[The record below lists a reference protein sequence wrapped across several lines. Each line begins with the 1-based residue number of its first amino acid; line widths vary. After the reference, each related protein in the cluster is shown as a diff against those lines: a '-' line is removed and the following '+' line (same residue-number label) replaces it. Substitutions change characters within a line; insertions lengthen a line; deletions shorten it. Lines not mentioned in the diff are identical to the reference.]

1 MDMDERIILA
11 TCAIIIAI
19 AMTLGYNRAGVAIFR
34 GGDSGFIDRTFT
46 DNHDGYKTE
55 HARYMYG
62 SDRYPITANIGS
74 RTWITPT
81 KTATL
86 MKRIVDALVFGNGAA
101 EMDAIATILD
111 MTGNCGGNILPFVDD
126 DRYTGT
132 AYEIDKKIY
141 AILKANISAVAAR
154 RGDDRAAFTVRNE
167 SSLTD
172 DGTYDVI
179 IVDPPFGDEY
189 KTDGILYQPHLGDMN
204 MSQLVHHLHGRT
216 RYLVMKLPMKG
227 FDIDGFVGDVQGDV
241 RGVTVYD
248 PAALRA
254 MDGNVHKILLIVI
267 EM

>member
-1 MDMDERIILA
+1 MDERIILA

-19 AMTLGYNRAGVAIFR
+19 AMTLGYNRTGVAVFR
-34 GGDSGFIDRTFT
+34 GGDDRTFA
-46 DNHDGYKTE
+46 DHGGYKTE

-86 MKRIVDALVFGNGAA
+86 MKRIVDALIFGNKDENADTKK
-101 EMDAIATILD
+101 DATRATILD

-126 DRYTGT
+126 DRYTG
-132 AYEIDKKIY
+132 AVYEIDENVY
-141 AILKANISAVAAR
+141 AILKANVAAITAHR
-154 RGDDRAAFTVRNE
+154 TAFVVRNA

-172 DGTYDVI
+172 NDSYDVI

-189 KTDGILYQPHLGDMN
+189 KTDGILYQPHLGHLD
-204 MSQLVHHLHGRT
+204 MSQLVDHLHGRAK
-216 RYLVMKLPMKG
+216 YLVMKLPMKG
-227 FDIDGFVGDVQGDV
+227 FDLDGFVGDVQGDV
-241 RGVTVYD
+241 KSITVYD